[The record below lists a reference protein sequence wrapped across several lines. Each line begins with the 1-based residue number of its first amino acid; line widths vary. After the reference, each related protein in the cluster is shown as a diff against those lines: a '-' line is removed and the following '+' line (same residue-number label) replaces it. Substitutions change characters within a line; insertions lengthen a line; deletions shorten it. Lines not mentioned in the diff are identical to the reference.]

1 LQIDESSFTG
11 ENEPRQKHSN
21 KIEKNEE
28 LSGKSE
34 ANSNSLQTFDNI
46 AFMGTLVCSGRGKV
60 IRKWKKILKLIN
72 K

>member
-21 KIEKNEE
+21 TIENNEKLSGKNEE
-28 LSGKSE
+28 N
-34 ANSNSLQTFDNI
+34 ANSLQTFDNI

-60 IRKWKKILKLIN
+60 KEKRK
-72 K
+72 